1 MGCESALGLGN
12 GNENAQIECE
22 CSIWFMWM
30 LKLTYVNAHSW
41 FIYLSLWF
49 LLHFKCECSNQPNII
64 YIINALGNGNGN
76 SIKYQFDLCD

>member
-30 LKLTYVNAHSW
+30 LKLIYVNAQIW

-49 LLHFKCECSNQPNII
+49 
-64 YIINALGNGNGN
+64 NAKYLIFPTMIRLRFWVRVLGLGFG
-76 SIKYQFDLCD
+76 IRVWG